1 MRRIFYSKEG
11 SRTIGAFRD
20 NADSKVRKKFRFLLG
35 LMRDD
40 KMVLCEPYV
49 KHFGIEKYKRL
60 YELRMKAGG
69 AMVRI
74 IYCERDNGDIIF
86 LYAFYKKDKRD
97 TQKALDYALMLL
109 DMVDENE
116 LSEVNYDR
124 CGNGFR

>member
-11 SRTIGAFRD
+11 SRTIGAFLD
-20 NADSKVRKKFRFLLG
+20 NADGKVKKKFRFLLG

-97 TQKALDYALMLL
+97 TQKALDYALKLL
-109 DMVDENE
+109 DMVNENE
-116 LSEVNYDR
+116 LSEVNI
-124 CGNGFR
+124 

>member
-11 SRTIGAFRD
+11 SRTIGAFLD
-20 NADSKVRKKFRFLLG
+20 NADSKVKKKFRFLLG

-69 AMVRI
+69 LSTANAITGTSFSCMPSIKRI
-74 IYCERDNGDIIF
+74 NAIR
-86 LYAFYKKDKRD
+86 KKRS
-97 TQKALDYALMLL
+97 TM
-109 DMVDENE
+109 
-116 LSEVNYDR
+116 R
-124 CGNGFR
+124 